1 MIKHTSRHCGWSHE
15 RCYFHVLLFTFSTTT
30 PLLHSLSLCPR
41 FIRTSVAFVIMPLPE
56 EHVEDPAGVAA
67 VTSEDAI
74 SSSELSSQPK
84 QVKHEAPKPT
94 YLLMVMEAVLALN
107 DRRGS
112 SRQSIVKYIAH
123 QFGLDPKKS
132 AARVNQAL
140 KKAVETGL
148 LKQTSGTGVVGSFKL
163 GLIDMTAAAV
173 ARDLVSNVTLL
184 KSIEKNTKKA
194 KDAAAK
200 TGAKGAAAKAKG
212 KGTAAKP
219 GAKRA
224 AAKAAEKVPAKKA
237 AAKKTSGKK
246 APAARAKRAEAMKSP
261 KKAPAKAAKKTP
273 KKAAAPDVLK
283 KAARKPAVKK
293 AAKESPKKG
302 KTVARKPIPKKA
314 KK

>member
-1 MIKHTSRHCGWSHE
+1 
-15 RCYFHVLLFTFSTTT
+15 
-30 PLLHSLSLCPR
+30 
-41 FIRTSVAFVIMPLPE
+41 MPLPE

-246 APAARAKRAEAMKSP
+246 APAARAKKAEAMKSP

>member
-1 MIKHTSRHCGWSHE
+1 MNGATFTSSSLRL
-15 RCYFHVLLFTFSTTT
+15 VLRRSSFT
-30 PLLHSLSLCPR
+30 LSLCPR
-41 FIRTSVAFVIMPLPE
+41 FIRTFVVFVIMPLPE

-246 APAARAKRAEAMKSP
+246 APAARAKKAEALKSP

>member
-1 MIKHTSRHCGWSHE
+1 MNGATFTSSSLRL
-15 RCYFHVLLFTFSTTT
+15 VLRRSSFT
-30 PLLHSLSLCPR
+30 LSLCPR
-41 FIRTSVAFVIMPLPE
+41 FIRTFVAFIIMPLPE

-200 TGAKGAAAKAKG
+200 TGAKGAAAKGKG

-219 GAKRA
+219 GARRA
-224 AAKAAEKVPAKKA
+224 AAKAAAKGAAEKEPAKKA

-246 APAARAKRAEAMKSP
+246 APAARAKKAEAMKSP

>member
-1 MIKHTSRHCGWSHE
+1 MNGATFTSSSLRL
-15 RCYFHVLLFTFSTTT
+15 VLRRSSFT
-30 PLLHSLSLCPR
+30 LSLCPR
-41 FIRTSVAFVIMPLPE
+41 FIRTFVVFVIMPLPE

-219 GAKRA
+219 GPRRA
-224 AAKAAEKVPAKKA
+224 AAKAAGKGAAEKVPAKKA

-246 APAARAKRAEAMKSP
+246 APAARAKKAEALKSP